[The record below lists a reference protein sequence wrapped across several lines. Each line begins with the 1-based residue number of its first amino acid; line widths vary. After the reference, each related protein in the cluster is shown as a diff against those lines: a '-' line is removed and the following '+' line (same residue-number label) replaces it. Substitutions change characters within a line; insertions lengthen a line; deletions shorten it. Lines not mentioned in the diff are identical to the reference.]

1 MVDFIYTE
9 RWGKVISR
17 FLKSEMAVKGLRYK
31 SLRDKLA
38 KIGTIQSEGN
48 LRQKIN
54 RGQLS
59 AQLFIQL
66 LIVMEV
72 KTLETSKLNQ
82 IIQDLRE
89 DAND

>member
-1 MVDFIYTE
+1 MVEFIYTE

-31 SLRDKLA
+31 GLRDKLA
-38 KIGTIQSEGN
+38 EIGTIQSEGN

-66 LIVMEV
+66 LIVMEI

-82 IIQDLRE
+82 IIQHLSE
-89 DAND
+89 DSND